1 MKRNAKVIAIIL
13 AIIVLATMCLAL
25 VACNDK
31 EDKGG
36 LSEADWETVV
46 TAFKEATGGT
56 DEFDVI
62 ISNFSSFNFSD
73 GKFTAGRID
82 LTNGVTLLN
91 IVVELDETGAI
102 ELISYEKR
110 TTDASTPDRIITVD
124 ANGVSSE
131 DIPKPTDSDKMDE
144 DEWNEQVEV
153 FANVTNYTLART
165 RNGENVGT
173 MKLDG
178 VKYYDSVDDDE
189 AIIVPVDSKYYIYE
203 KTKSQTTWTRSE
215 TTASRYQSRVNFP
228 RTLVAV
234 AAAAISGGFEQFS
247 FNAGVYTLSE
257 LYLEDYDTT
266 LRDIKVTVSGKA
278 IVKAVCI
285 LVDGYYGDGDE
296 VVTVDHVGST
306 VVTIPTNYDEFQTPP
321 PVGPQKMSE
330 DEWGNAIDNF
340 ITGTNFTTYNIGLC
354 SLSITRR
361 MENGLPQDITTLDT
375 REMYFVYNGF
385 EIIQIIGNIESP
397 TGFCIFEIY

>member
-1 MKRNAKVIAIIL
+1 M
-13 AIIVLATMCLAL
+13 
-25 VACNDK
+25 
-31 EDKGG
+31 
-36 LSEADWETVV
+36 
-46 TAFKEATGGT
+46 F
-56 DEFDVI
+56 EFVP
-62 ISNFSSFNFSD
+62 
-73 GKFTAGRID
+73 
-82 LTNGVTLLN
+82 TL
-91 IVVELDETGAI
+91 
-102 ELISYEKR
+102 
-110 TTDASTPDRIITVD
+110 P
-124 ANGVSSE
+124 
-131 DIPKPTDSDKMDE
+131 
-144 DEWNEQVEV
+144 
-153 FANVTNYTLART
+153 
-165 RNGENVGT
+165 
-173 MKLDG
+173 
-178 VKYYDSVDDDE
+178 
-189 AIIVPVDSKYYIYE
+189 KYYIYE

-266 LRDIKVTVSGKA
+266 LRDTKVTVSGKA

-361 MENGLPQDITTLDT
+361 TENGLPQDITTLDT